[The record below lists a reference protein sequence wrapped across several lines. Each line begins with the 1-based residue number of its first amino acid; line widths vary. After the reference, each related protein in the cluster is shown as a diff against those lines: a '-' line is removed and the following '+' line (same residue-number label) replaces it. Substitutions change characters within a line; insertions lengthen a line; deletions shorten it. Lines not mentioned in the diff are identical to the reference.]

1 MITDPFQVFEAVDEL
16 VVNYNFTRE
25 LSYIITNDNIE
36 DYNKV
41 FRFLLKVKF
50 GLMTLE
56 NLQFPRSHKRKVP
69 YAPVQIID
77 LIMRRLEQLR
87 FWMMYAIQSIH
98 FHLMTHVL
106 QAMGSQLDEKIAN
119 CKNLKEM
126 QMVHKS
132 YLKTVIDHCFL
143 SKAFQPILLGVQQV
157 SF

>member
-1 MITDPFQVFEAVDEL
+1 M
-16 VVNYNFTRE
+16 
-25 LSYIITNDNIE
+25 
-36 DYNKV
+36 
-41 FRFLLKVKF
+41 LKVKW
-50 GLMTLE
+50 GIMTLE
-56 NLQFPRSHKRKVP
+56 NLKFPRSHKRRVP
-69 YAPVQIID
+69 YAPLQLID

-87 FWMMYAIQSIH
+87 YWMMYSIQSIH

-143 SKAFQPILLGVQQV
+143 SRNFQAVLLGVQQV
-157 SF
+157 GFHEY